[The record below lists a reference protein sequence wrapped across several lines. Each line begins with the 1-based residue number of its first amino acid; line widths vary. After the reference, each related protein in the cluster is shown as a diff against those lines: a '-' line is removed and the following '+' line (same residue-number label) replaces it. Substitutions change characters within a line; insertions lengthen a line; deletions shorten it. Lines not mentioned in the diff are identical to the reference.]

1 MCVADTGDV
10 YSWGDNESGV
20 SGHSDTQGQK
30 SSCVVWC
37 ACACAWPAL
46 LYSQS
51 SPSLPSP
58 CCRKAGH
65 QYLPL
70 QVSAL
75 DGKRAIQVAA
85 CGFHTAALLGE
96 RQRAAVCTAQHSCV
110 LCKLYTLS
118 VLFGVS
124 RHWGTLFLGRGQVWA
139 LGARRREEPQHS
151 HKDSFACFSPHLT
164 SCLRWLPLGRCSRCV
179 PRCSH

>member
-1 MCVADTGDV
+1 MCTRGVTMRVACLGTATPKV
-10 YSWGDNESGV
+10 RKAAV
-20 SGHSDTQGQK
+20 S
-30 SSCVVWC
+30 C
-37 ACACAWPAL
+37 AYAWPAL

-85 CGFHTAALLGE
+85 CGFHTAALLGAQT
-96 RQRAAVCTAQHSCV
+96 QRGYLLGAAKFVR
-110 LCKLYTLS
+110 KLYTHS
-118 VLFGVS
+118 VLFGVC
-124 RHWGTLFLGRGQVWA
+124 RHWGALLLGRGQVWA

-164 SCLRWLPLGRCSRCV
+164 SCLRRLPLGRCSRCV